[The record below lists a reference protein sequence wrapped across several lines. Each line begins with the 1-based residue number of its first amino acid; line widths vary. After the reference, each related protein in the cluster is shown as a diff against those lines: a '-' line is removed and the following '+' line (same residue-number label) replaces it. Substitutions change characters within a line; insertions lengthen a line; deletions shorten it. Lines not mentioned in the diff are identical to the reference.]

1 MTNEKMY
8 NEEIE
13 IPEKVKVVMAHG
25 MVKVTG
31 PRGEL
36 EKRLLH
42 PKIKM
47 TIEGNKI
54 MLVTSRKTKTDKRM
68 MYTFNAHLKN
78 LIKGVEDGFTCKLKI
93 CSGHF
98 PMNVSIG
105 NNELMIKNF
114 IGEKVPRKLKLSQ
127 KVKVAVQGDDITIEG
142 SDRELVGQTAGSIE
156 KMTRRNSFDRRI
168 FQQGIY
174 ITEKP

>member
-1 MTNEKMY
+1 MAKEKVY
-8 NEEIE
+8 DEEIE
-13 IPEKVKVVMAHG
+13 IPEKVKVILAHG
-25 MVKVTG
+25 IVKVTG
-31 PRGEL
+31 PKGEL
-36 EKRLLH
+36 EKKLLH

-47 TIEGNKI
+47 SIEGNKI
-54 MLVTSRKTKTDKRM
+54 KLTTSRKTKTDKRM

-78 LIKGVEDGFTCKLKI
+78 LIKGVEEGFTCKLKI

-105 NNELMIKNF
+105 AHELVIKNF
-114 IGEKVPRKLKLSQ
+114 IGEKVPRKLKLSP
-127 KVKVAVQGDDITIEG
+127 KVKVAVQGDDIIVEG
-142 SDRELVGQTAGSIE
+142 IDRELVGQTAGSIE
-156 KMTRRNSFDRRI
+156 QITRRNSFDRRI